1 MEKKLSMVVA
11 APGISALVDIGNR
24 GLQITQFKPVDLSK
38 LFTEEE
44 IQTSKSLEESMKKG
58 WVVPYTGQELP
69 KKNLSKIVIPSMEI
83 KSGSDSVS
91 AKIVERKKEGK
102 KSEFDYEVK
111 IPKKVQKAIKDSQ
124 DKRKKELLKEKED
137 LLNLQKE
144 ELETDQAIKKGKV
157 DIPKVKTI
165 HVDGKEVPVEKFKI
179 PKSGTKKVKENE
191 VKIDVRKKAEEEK
204 SKEEDEN
211 RK

>member
-38 LFTEEE
+38 LFNEEE
-44 IQTSKSLEESMKKG
+44 IQTSESLKESMRMG
-58 WVVPYTGQELP
+58 WVVPYTGQKLP
-69 KKNLSKIVIPSMEI
+69 KKNTSKIVIPNMEI

-102 KSEFDYEVK
+102 KSEFDYEVT

-124 DKRKKELLKEKED
+124 DKRKRELLKEKED

-144 ELETDQAIKKGKV
+144 ELETDRAIKRGKV
-157 DIPKVKTI
+157 DIPEVKTI
-165 HVDGKEVPVEKFKI
+165 HVDGKEVPVKKFKT
-179 PKSGTKKVKENE
+179 PKRGIKKVKENE
-191 VKIDVRKKAEEEK
+191 VKVDVKKEAEEEK
-204 SKEEDEN
+204 SKKEE
-211 RK
+211 

>member
-11 APGISALVDIGNR
+11 APGYSALVDIGNR

-38 LFTEEE
+38 LFNEEE
-44 IQTSKSLEESMKKG
+44 IQTSESLKESMRMG

-69 KKNLSKIVIPSMEI
+69 KKNTSKIVIPSMKI

-102 KSEFDYEVK
+102 KSDYDYEVK

-124 DKRKKELLKEKED
+124 DKRKLELLKEKED
-137 LLNLQKE
+137 LLKLQKK
-144 ELETDQAIKKGKV
+144 ELETDRAIKKGKV
-157 DIPKVKTI
+157 DIPEVKTI
-165 HVDGKEVPVEKFKI
+165 HVDGKEVPIEKFKI
-179 PKSGTKKVKENE
+179 PKTGRKKVKENE
-191 VKIDVRKKAEEEK
+191 VKIDVIKEAKDKK
-204 SKEEDEN
+204 SKEE
-211 RK
+211 K